1 MAKAKKITKEQLEKV
16 TGQQAKINEALR
28 TLGVLD
34 VQKQNLHGQIQEL
47 SNEIEETKVEL
58 ETQYGKINID
68 LKDGS
73 YAKIK
78 DEDQSDLKVAE

>member
-58 ETQYGKINID
+58 ETQYGKVNID

-73 YAKIK
+73 YVKIK

>member
-58 ETQYGKINID
+58 ETQYGKVNID

-78 DEDQSDLKVAE
+78 DEDQSDLEVAE

>member
-58 ETQYGKINID
+58 ETQYGKVNID